1 MSKMAALS
9 AMAGKAGGGMA
20 AKWVRPS
27 GYGCR
32 GWCHGCQDGS
42 CQYGYA
48 DQSNRCSCCL
58 IPPLKKL
65 VSPSTM
71 VKLV

>member
-20 AKWVRPS
+20 AKMGAARAGMGAKMGAAS
-27 GYGCR
+27 TAMQGTAAYQG
-32 GWCHGCQDGS
+32 
-42 CQYGYA
+42 A
-48 DQSNRCSCCL
+48 AL